1 MAIPDHEKGNP
12 DPVAAEVGVKG
23 GIEALPKRVDRYG
36 KAKRTALDIANSI
49 VEHAESNPGGKADAL
64 LKRADR
70 LATCG
75 DYLVFAHYYTV
86 DEVRLHGARLC
97 MQHLLCPLCAIRRG
111 AKALKS
117 YLDRW
122 ECIRVEK
129 PLLRP
134 FMVTLTVKDG
144 PDLAE
149 RFKHLHKAQHELW
162 KRRHRKR
169 GSSLDGV
176 EGAVWSYEFKR
187 GKNSGLW
194 HPHLHMI
201 ALAENMPDAVQLAAE
216 WRNITGDSYIVDVR
230 PISQEDPASGFVEV
244 FKYAVKFSDQPKE
257 DTIHAFEIL
266 KGKRLLASAGC
277 FRGVKEPTNL
287 GDETD
292 DLEGLPYVRLFYR
305 FHMAFTAYSLE
316 NNPPR
321 SYAAQPHEQRLSR
334 RRSPAGHRLGQC
346 ANAPP

>member
-1 MAIPDHEKGNP
+1 MKRETPTRLQPKSGFKVVSRRCQKGLI
-12 DPVAAEVGVKG
+12 VTQK
-23 GIEALPKRVDRYG
+23 LRKR
-36 KAKRTALDIANSI
+36 LDIANSI
-49 VEHAESNPGGKADAL
+49 VDHAESNPGGKADAL

-75 DYLVFAHYYTV
+75 DYLVFAHYYTR

-122 ECIRVEK
+122 ECIKAEK

-144 PDLAE
+144 PDLEE
-149 RFKHLHKAQHELW
+149 RFKHLQKSQHELW
-162 KRRHRKR
+162 HRKRRGR

-176 EGAVWSYEFKR
+176 AGAVWSYEFKR

-201 ALAENMPDAVQLAAE
+201 ALAENMPDAKELAGE
-216 WRNITGDSYIVDVR
+216 WRNITGDSFIVDVR
-230 PISQEDPASGFVEV
+230 PISDEDPVSGFVEV

-257 DTIHAFEIL
+257 DTIHAFEVL

-277 FRGVKEPTNL
+277 FRGVPEPTSL
-287 GDETD
+287 GDDTD
-292 DLEGLPYVRLFYR
+292 DLRGFPTC
-305 FHMAFTAYSLE
+305 ACSTATSQQAAT
-316 NNPPR
+316 PR
-321 SYAAQPHEQRLSR
+321 KQPCLVLCAQPHDKRLSR
-334 RRSPAGHRLGQC
+334 RRDPAKHHLGQC

>member
-1 MAIPDHEKGNP
+1 MEIPDHKRENP
-12 DPVAAEVGVKG
+12 ESVAAEIGVQG
-23 GIEALPKRVDRYG
+23 GIEALPKRVNRYG
-36 KAKRTALDIANSI
+36 EAKKVALDIANSI

-97 MQHLLCPLCAIRRG
+97 MQHLLCPLCAIRRA
-111 AKALKS
+111 AKTLKA
-117 YLDRW
+117 YKDRYDT
-122 ECIRVEK
+122 ILAEK
-129 PLLRP
+129 PHLKA
-134 FMVTLTVKDG
+134 FFITLTVKDG
-144 PDLAE
+144 PDLKE
-149 RFKHLHKAQHELW
+149 RFDHLHKSQRELW
-162 KRRHRKR
+162 KRKQRGR

-176 EGAVWSYEFKR
+176 EGAVWSYEVKK

-201 ALAENMPDAVQLAAE
+201 ALAENMPDAQQLAGE

-230 PISQEDPASGFVEV
+230 PISQEDPISGFLEV
-244 FKYAVKFSDQPKE
+244 FKYAVKFGDQPKE
-257 DTIHAFEIL
+257 DTIHAFSVL
-266 KGKRLLASAGC
+266 KGKRLLGSAGC

-287 GDETD
+287 GDDTD
-292 DLEGLPYVRLFYR
+292 DLADLPYVRLFYR
-305 FHMAFTAYSLE
+305 FMSAGGYSLE
-316 NNPPR
+316 NNPSR

-334 RRSPAGHRLGQC
+334 RRSPAKAHLGQG